1 MPGVSIVI
9 CCHNSRA
16 RLGETLGHLVRQVV
30 PAGLP
35 WEVIVV
41 DNGST
46 DDTSAAA
53 EKIWAASS
61 SAAPLRVISEP
72 RLGLS
77 FARARGLREARY
89 DFVSLVDDDNW
100 VGPDWVRLVSEI
112 MTAQPRAGA
121 CGGISEAAF
130 EKTPPNW
137 FAQFSRS
144 FAVGELTPEA
154 ADVTWSK
161 GYLWGAGLSIR
172 KPAWQKLHAEGFIP
186 LLQDRSGSSLSSGG
200 DTELCRALRLAGW
213 QLHYDPRLRL
223 QHFMPAGRLTWD
235 YLRRLRHAFGASSVA
250 IEAYDLAL
258 RSDGSPFRRLV
269 RESWAFQFSWTLKE
283 LLHCRTRAWSKNRR
297 NAEGDAVAL
306 QAEWLLG
313 RLGELRRHPASCRK
327 MVGSIRRAGWRDAQ
341 VCVPAL
347 PPRPSSAPVM
357 A

>member
-16 RLGETLGHLVRQVV
+16 RLGETLGHLAAQIV
-30 PAGLP
+30 PESVP

-46 DDTSAAA
+46 DDTAAVA
-53 EKIWAASS
+53 KKLWAGQV
-61 SAAPLRVISEP
+61 APLRVVREP
-72 RLGLS
+72 KLGLS
-77 FARARGLREARY
+77 FARARGMSEARH
-89 DFVSLVDDDNW
+89 DFISLVDDDNW

-112 MTAQPRAGA
+112 MTAQPRVGA

-130 EKTPPNW
+130 ETAPPSW

-144 FAVGELTPEA
+144 FAVGELTAEA

-161 GYLWGAGLSIR
+161 GYLWGAGLSVR
-172 KPAWQKLHAEGFIP
+172 KQAWKKLHAEGFTS

-213 QLHYDPRLRL
+213 HLHYDPRLRL

-235 YLRRLRHAFGASSVA
+235 YLRRLRRAFGVSSVA

-258 RSDGSPFRRLV
+258 RSDGSSLRRLA
-269 RESWAFQFSWTLKE
+269 RESWAFQIFWTLKE
-283 LLHCRTRAWSKNRR
+283 LLKCGARAWSAERR
-297 NAEGDAVAL
+297 NVEGDAKAL

-313 RLGELRRHPASCRK
+313 RWGELRRHPGSCRK
-327 MVGSIRRAGWRDAQ
+327 MIGTIRGAAWRDAQ
-341 VCVPAL
+341 VRL
-347 PPRPSSAPVM
+347 PVARPSSPPVPVM

>member
-16 RLGETLGHLVRQVV
+16 RLCETLGHLARQIV

-46 DDTSAAA
+46 DDTATVA
-53 EKIWAASS
+53 EKLWSASS
-61 SAAPLRVISEP
+61 TSALLRVVGEP
-72 RLGLS
+72 KLGLS
-77 FARARGLREARY
+77 FARARGLSEARH
-89 DFVSLVDDDNW
+89 DFISLVDDDNW
-100 VGPDWVRLVSEI
+100 VGPNWVRLVSEI
-112 MTAQPRAGA
+112 MTAQPRVGA

-130 EKTPPNW
+130 ETPPPSW

-144 FAVGELTPEA
+144 FAVGELSSEA

-172 KPAWQKLHAEGFIP
+172 KQAWQKLHADGFTP

-213 QLHYDPRLRL
+213 RLHYDPRLRL

-235 YLRRLRHAFGASSVA
+235 YLRRLRRAFGVSSVA

-258 RSDGSPFRRLV
+258 RSDGSPLRRLA
-269 RESWAFQFSWTLKE
+269 RESWALQFFWTLKD
-283 LLHCRTRAWSKNRR
+283 LLGCGAMAWSERR
-297 NAEGDAVAL
+297 RKVEGDATAL
-306 QAEWLLG
+306 KAEWLLSRLNELVCHPLSCG
-313 RLGELRRHPASCRK
+313 R
-327 MVGSIRRAGWRDAQ
+327 MIGSIRKAAWRDAE
-341 VCVPAL
+341 VCSPAKPL
-347 PPRPSSAPVM
+347 PTSSAPVL